1 MSTVKNEKKYYLR
14 LFQDFIFERV
24 RLARTAALIVFII
37 LGMGLFFSGCTHPEG
52 VSSGVSEEGRTLLD
66 ASDEGRFSPSDPYYI
81 TGDKGQKEVFRDLFT
96 LLEIDGQTGVSQ
108 FPVVQEIAKEYARE
122 REYGRLINFLC
133 SWSRGHP
140 EDPYTAYYFL
150 MVAFAYIQ
158 LEAYPMAA
166 IYLDIIVKNHADLIV
181 QGESIHF
188 IALNRLIS
196 LVTNPERLIG
206 YYEAL
211 ISRFP
216 DKVDLGRAYFMLGRA
231 YEQTG
236 NWNGAIQ
243 TYTKFL
249 PYYGTVIPG
258 FPDAYTY
265 AKQLVDFNN
274 SPKDW
279 TFENLNALLDAIRS
293 ALDTGNSVRL
303 RQFRAKVN
311 FFARSWEQE
320 DEDNASMAE
329 FNFSDFMRG
338 NRIRY
343 AAQLDS
349 ESNANEA
356 FLRTWGWSQYI
367 SVWYFYFRK
376 IYFPPNPEIH
386 GRWEWAGIYYGE
398 KF

>member
-1 MSTVKNEKKYYLR
+1 MKICLSAV
-14 LFQDFIFERV
+14 
-24 RLARTAALIVFII
+24 AASNFLII
-37 LGMGLFFSGCTHPEG
+37 LYIGVFFSGCENGGTVLG
-52 VSSGVSEEGRTLLD
+52 GGVSEERGI
-66 ASDEGRFSPSDPYYI
+66 FSPSDSYYI
-81 TGDKGQKEVFRDLFT
+81 TGDKNQQETFQDLFT
-96 LLEIDGQTGVSQ
+96 LLEIDGQTDLDQ
-108 FPVVQEIAKEYARE
+108 FPVVQEIAREYVRE
-122 REYGRLINFLC
+122 KEYGRLINFLN
-133 SWSRGHP
+133 SWIAEYP
-140 EDPYTAYYFL
+140 EDSYTAYYFF
-150 MVAFAYIQ
+150 MIAFAYVQ
-158 LEAYPMAA
+158 QEAYPVAA
-166 IYLDIIVKNHADLIV
+166 IYFDIIIKNHPDLIV
-181 QGESIHF
+181 RGESIHF
-188 IALNRLIS
+188 IALNQLIS
-196 LVTNPERLIG
+196 LVTNPEQLIG
-206 YYEAL
+206 YYQAL

-216 DKVDLGRAYFMLGRA
+216 DKMDLGLAYFMLGRA

-236 NWNGAIQ
+236 DWNGAIQ
-243 TYTKFL
+243 AYAKFL

-265 AKQLVDFNN
+265 AKQLVDFNK

-279 TFENLNALLDAIRS
+279 TFENLNILLGAIRA

-320 DEDNASMAE
+320 DEDNAGMAE

-356 FLRTWGWSQYI
+356 FLRTWGWSQYL

-376 IYFPPNPEIH
+376 IYFPPDPEIH

>member
-1 MSTVKNEKKYYLR
+1 MKICLSEV
-14 LFQDFIFERV
+14 
-24 RLARTAALIVFII
+24 AALNFLII
-37 LGMGLFFSGCTHPEG
+37 LCIGVFFSGCENGGTASG
-52 VSSGVSEEGRTLLD
+52 GGVSEAPARGI
-66 ASDEGRFSPSDPYYI
+66 FFPSDSYYI
-81 TGDKGQKEVFRDLFT
+81 TGGKNQQEIFQDLFM
-96 LLEIDGQTGVSQ
+96 LLEIDRQTGTDQ
-108 FPVVQEIAKEYARE
+108 FPVVQEIVMEYVRE
-122 REYGRLINFLC
+122 KEYGRLINFLN
-133 SWSRGHP
+133 SWIAEYP

-150 MVAFAYIQ
+150 MIAFAYIQ
-158 LEAYPMAA
+158 QEAYPVAA
-166 IYLDIIVKNHADLIV
+166 IYFDIIIKNHPDLTV
-181 QGESIHF
+181 RGESIHF
-188 IALNRLIS
+188 IALNQLIS
-196 LVTNPERLIG
+196 LVTNPEQLIG

-216 DKVDLGRAYFMLGRA
+216 DKMDLGLAYFMLGRA
-231 YEQTG
+231 YEQIG
-236 NWNGAIQ
+236 DWNGAIQ
-243 TYTKFL
+243 AYAKFL

-265 AKQLVDFNN
+265 AKQLVDFDN

-279 TFENLNALLDAIRS
+279 TFENLNILLNAIKS

-320 DEDNASMAE
+320 DEDNAGMAE

-338 NRIRY
+338 NRIHY

-356 FLRTWGWSQYI
+356 FLRTWGWSQYLSI
-367 SVWYFYFRK
+367 WYFYFRK
-376 IYFPPNPEIH
+376 IYFPPDPEIH

>member
-1 MSTVKNEKKYYLR
+1 VVKICLS
-14 LFQDFIFERV
+14 LSG
-24 RLARTAALIVFII
+24 AAASNFLII
-37 LGMGLFFSGCTHPEG
+37 LCIGVFFSGCENG
-52 VSSGVSEEGRTLLD
+52 GIVFGAGGSGVSAREK
-66 ASDEGRFSPSDPYYI
+66 FSPSDSYYI
-81 TGDKGQKEVFRDLFT
+81 SGDKDQQEIFRDLFT
-96 LLEIDGQTGVSQ
+96 LLELDEQSGAVQ
-108 FPVVQEIAKEYARE
+108 FPVVQEIAMEYARE
-122 REYGRLINFLC
+122 KEYGRLITFLN
-133 SWSRGHP
+133 SWIAEYP

-150 MVAFAYIQ
+150 MIAFAYVQ
-158 LEAYPMAA
+158 QEAYPVAA
-166 IYLDIIVKNHADLIV
+166 IYFDIIIKNHPDLTV
-181 QGESIHF
+181 RGESIHF

-196 LVTNPERLIG
+196 LVTNPEQLVR

-216 DKVDLGRAYFMLGRA
+216 DKMDLGLAYFMLGRA

-236 NWNGAIQ
+236 DWTSAIRSFA
-243 TYTKFL
+243 KFL

-265 AKQLVDFNN
+265 AKQLVDFDN

-279 TFENLNALLDAIRS
+279 TFESLSALLNAIRS

-303 RQFRAKVN
+303 RQIRARVN

-320 DEDNASMAE
+320 DEDNTGMAE
-329 FNFSDFMRG
+329 FNLSDFMRG

>member
-1 MSTVKNEKKYYLR
+1 MGMARDRITSVKNEKKYCVSR
-14 LFQDFIFERV
+14 
-24 RLARTAALIVFII
+24 AAALIVFII
-37 LGMGLFFSGCTHPEG
+37 LCIGLFFSGCTNPQ
-52 VSSGVSEEGRTLLD
+52 GVSESIPDESRTLPEVPG
-66 ASDEGRFSPSDPYYI
+66 EGKFSPVDSYYI
-81 TGDKGQKEVFRDLFT
+81 TGDKRQQEVFRDLFT
-96 LLEIDGQTGVSQ
+96 LLEIDGQTGVPQ

-122 REYGRLINFLC
+122 KEYGRLINFLS
-133 SWSRGHP
+133 SWIYSYP
-140 EDPYTAYYFL
+140 EDPYSTYYFL
-150 MVAFAYIQ
+150 MIAFAYIQ
-158 LEAYPMAA
+158 LEAYPMAT
-166 IYLDIIVKNHADLIV
+166 IYFDIIVKNHADLIV
-181 QGESIHF
+181 QEESIHF

-196 LVTNPERLIG
+196 LVTNPEQLIG

-216 DKVDLGRAYFMLGRA
+216 GKMDLGRAYFMLGRA

-236 NWNGAIQ
+236 DWNGAIQ
-243 TYTKFL
+243 AYTKFL
-249 PYYGTVIPG
+249 PYYGTIIPG
-258 FPDAYTY
+258 YPNAYTY
-265 AKQLVDFNN
+265 AKQIVDFNN

-279 TFENLNALLDAIRS
+279 TFENLDALLDAIRS

-303 RQFRAKVN
+303 RQIRAKVN

-338 NRIRY
+338 NRVRY
-343 AAQLDS
+343 AAQLDT